1 MRRHDGTRLPR
12 AVAPPIAVL
21 VLVISACGSDDDP
34 AAIPVS
40 GGPTSTDTT
49 RSTGAG
55 AHGIEVNAQDI
66 AFDLD
71 RIDVTAGEAVT
82 VTFNNNDTGI
92 PHNFHIQ
99 AGQVDAKTD
108 IAPGP
113 DTQTLE
119 FTIDEAGSYTF
130 ICDVHPDMTGELVA
144 S

>member
-12 AVAPPIAVL
+12 AVAPAIAVL
-21 VLVISACGSDDDP
+21 ALAISACGSDGDP

-40 GGPTSTDTT
+40 GGPASSETT
-49 RSTGAG
+49 RSTGTG
-55 AHGIEVNAQDI
+55 ADGVEVNAEDI
-66 AFDLD
+66 AFDVD

-82 VTFNNNDTGI
+82 LTFNNNDTGI
-92 PHNFHIQ
+92 PHNFHVE
-99 AGQVDAKTD
+99 AGEVDAKTD

-130 ICDVHPDMTGELVA
+130 ICDVHPDMTGDLVA